1 MKISVKERLKL
12 FLKKEGIKDVDFC
25 RIIGVSTGFISG
37 MRVSIQPDKL
47 KSIAINFP
55 GLDIGWL
62 LTGEGSMLKNEIK
75 GTASPNTMDT
85 AYIYNMYEDY
95 KKLQAEIIAEKRRR

>member
-1 MKISVKERLKL
+1 MEVSVKERLKL

-55 GLDIGWL
+55 RLDIAGFL
-62 LTGEGSMLKNEIK
+62 LAKALC
-75 GTASPNTMDT
+75 
-85 AYIYNMYEDY
+85 
-95 KKLQAEIIAEKRRR
+95 